1 MFHNKSYLKQL
12 IIIIFKYKKQHIF
25 AFFFMVLNSVFIFL
39 QPLIIMQIFDKAIK
53 EKSGKLLVL
62 YTISYVAV
70 VVLQNVCMVISDY
83 KYACI
88 GKKIVFDLRKKLLK
102 HLSKMNGQFYANYNA
117 GDTYTTLLR
126 DVAMLE
132 DLCTK
137 LVFSTISDILSSI
150 AILAVLIYIQP
161 DLLLIML
168 ILQPSIF
175 ICQRLFSKKI
185 KKMTNSFRNSF
196 GLMASTVQEML
207 TKIQQVIII
216 RANPFLFSKFVKNSR
231 DVIGQEI
238 RVQFFESVT
247 SGLAALLAAISF
259 IVVLSYGGY
268 KSIIGAISIGGL
280 IAFIQYSQR
289 ILGPLMRISQLY
301 VKMAEYSVSIDR
313 IFDIL
318 TYKEPYSLKNKTK
331 IENIKTIRINDVGFK
346 YGRDLQWNMEGIT
359 LTFDKGKIS
368 ALVGESGSGKT
379 TVSNLLLRF
388 WCIDKGDIFINGTS
402 IKDINYLSLRKRI
415 GIVTQDVT
423 VFEDTIKNNIL
434 LKGTFSNYELTEV
447 AKKVGLLEFIES
459 LPNKF
464 DTYIGAKGVQLS
476 GGQRQKIAIAR
487 AIIRKPSVII
497 LDEAT
502 SALDSISE
510 LQIKNIINDL
520 ARESIIIVITHR
532 LSILD
537 IADNI
542 YVIKSGR
549 LVESGTHKELLKIGG
564 YYYNFYKKCES
575 EEKEDIDG
583 GNNSKRLG

>member
-1 MFHNKSYLKQL
+1 MFYNKSYFKQL
-12 IIIIFKYKKQHIF
+12 IIIIFKHKRQHIF
-25 AFFFMVLNSVFIFL
+25 AFLFMVLNSLFIFL

-53 EKSGKLLVL
+53 EKSGKDLIL
-62 YTISYVAV
+62 YTLSYIIV

-88 GKKIVFDLRKKLLK
+88 GKKIVFNLRKKLLIQ
-102 HLSKMNGQFYANYNA
+102 LFKMNGQFYKNYNA
-117 GDTYTTLLR
+117 GDMYTTLLR

-137 LVFSTISDILSSI
+137 LIFSTISDVLSSI
-150 AILAVLIYIQP
+150 AILSVLIYIQP

-168 ILQPSIF
+168 VLQPLVF
-175 ICQRLFSKKI
+175 ICQKFFSKKI
-185 KKMTNSFRNSF
+185 KKLTNSFRDSF
-196 GLMASTVQEML
+196 GTLASTVQEIL

-216 RANPFLFSKFVKNSR
+216 RANHFLFSKFVKNSR
-231 DVIGQEI
+231 EAIGQEI
-238 RVQFFESVT
+238 KVQFFESTT
-247 SGLAALLAAISF
+247 SGLISFLTAISF
-259 IVVLSYGGY
+259 IVVLCYGGY

-318 TYKEPYSLKNKTK
+318 TYKQPYSLKNKVK
-331 IENIKTIRINDVGFK
+331 INNIETIHFSNVGFK
-346 YGRDLQWNMEGIT
+346 YNEELQWNMNGIN
-359 LTFDKGKIS
+359 LTFEKGKIV

-388 WCIDKGDIFINGTS
+388 WDIDKGDIFINGIS

-415 GIVTQDVT
+415 GIVTQDVAI
-423 VFEDTIKNNIL
+423 FEDTIKNNIL
-434 LKGTFSNYELTEV
+434 LKGAFDNNELIEAV
-447 AKKVGLLEFIES
+447 RKVGLLEFIES
-459 LPNKF
+459 LPHKF

-487 AIIRKPSVII
+487 AIIRKPSLII

-510 LQIKNIINDL
+510 FKIKNTINDL
-520 ARESIIIVITHR
+520 AKDSIVIVITHR

-549 LVESGTHKELLKIGG
+549 LAESGTHNELLKMGK
-564 YYYNFYKKCES
+564 YYYNFYKKYES
-575 EEKEDIDG
+575 KKKEDINED
-583 GNNSKRLG
+583 NYSKRFG